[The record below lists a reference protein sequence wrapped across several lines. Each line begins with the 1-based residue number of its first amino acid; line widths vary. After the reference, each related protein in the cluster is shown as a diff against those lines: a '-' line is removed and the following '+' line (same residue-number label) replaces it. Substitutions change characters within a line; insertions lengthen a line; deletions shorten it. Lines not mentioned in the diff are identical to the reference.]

1 MKDMK
6 SMKIQKKSYSSFSSF
21 MSFMLFMVEKK
32 RGCLVGSQPGDKQ
45 RKIPLMPG
53 ALVVLPQ
60 ASRAAS
66 SQTALLLP
74 PPFALIVLHY
84 YSQKVVSKAQGLHHR
99 LISASLPG

>member
-6 SMKIQKKSYSSFSSF
+6 RMKMQEKSSSAISPF

-32 RGCLVGSQPGDKQ
+32 RVRLVGSQPGGKQ

-53 ALVVLPQ
+53 ALIVPPQ

-66 SQTALLLP
+66 SQTALLFP
-74 PPFALIVLHY
+74 PPFALSVLHY
-84 YSQKVVSKAQGLHHR
+84 YAQKVV
-99 LISASLPG
+99 